1 MTKDKDWKA
10 TKKEGGITNR
20 ERADRVEELL
30 EAYMKGVAGDMT
42 PVEGEA
48 RSYCCDFIADLLHL
62 SASKGWGAESVL
74 DMANTHFQC
83 ER

>member
-1 MTKDKDWKA
+1 MAKDKGWKA
-10 TKKEGGITNR
+10 SKKQGGITNQ
-20 ERADRVEELL
+20 ERADRGDDLLVQYMVTVDGDPGGYEED
-30 EAYMKGVAGDMT
+30 G
-42 PVEGEA
+42 

-74 DMANTHFQC
+74 DMANIHFQS

>member
-1 MTKDKDWKA
+1 MAKDKNWKA
-10 TKKEGGITNR
+10 KKKEGGITNQ
-20 ERADRVEELL
+20 ERADRVEKLL
-30 EAYMKGVAGDMT
+30 ERYMKGVDEDLT

-74 DMANTHFQC
+74 DMANIHFQS

>member
-1 MTKDKDWKA
+1 MAKDKGWKA
-10 TKKEGGITNR
+10 RKKDGGITNQ

-30 EAYMKGVAGDMT
+30 EVYMRGVDGDVT

-62 SASKGWGAESVL
+62 AASKGWGAESVL
-74 DMANTHFQC
+74 EMANTHFQS